1 MFDPGENGMTEGQNI
16 APRIK
21 IQASARMIT
30 EEDRKQRDFNKLTRL
45 MISIHDFE
53 QSRSAATFLL
63 EEVNDAAK
71 YPLVEMRRFRCL
83 ETAMVVAYAR
93 PFSMAKGEVGP
104 LTWKDTKLS
113 PTPEEKGLHQ
123 KLIKHRNTL
132 YGHSDA
138 EFVKMKVWFM
148 QETSGGRDV
157 GMVFPQFD
165 EHMRFSLAEINAV
178 HEITLKL
185 IHALVHQCAEQG
197 AQFGDRF
204 LQI

>member
-1 MFDPGENGMTEGQNI
+1 
-16 APRIK
+16 
-21 IQASARMIT
+21 MIS
-30 EEDRKQRDFNKLTRL
+30 EEDRKHRAFNKLMRL
-45 MISIHDFE
+45 MLSIHDFE
-53 QSRSAATFLL
+53 QARSGATFLL
-63 EEVNDAAK
+63 EEVDESAK
-71 YPLVEMRRFRCL
+71 YALPEMRRFRCF

-93 PFSMAKGEVGP
+93 PFSMAKGDVGP

-148 QETSGGRDV
+148 HQTPDGKDV

-165 EHMRFSLAEINAV
+165 EHMRFSLAEIAAV

-185 IHALVHQCAEQG
+185 IHALVHQCARQG
-197 AQFGDRF
+197 TEFGDRF
-204 LQI
+204 QEI